1 MPNYTSLETQVTAIK
16 SEISSSLAASAYSA
30 QDLVYVA
37 KALEA
42 LSHVVA
48 PDGVSNITVNDNI
61 YLGSTA
67 EAFSTSATL
76 TNPTLI
82 VKKTAN
88 AYVQVAAQNGSAGTN
103 ASTDFIAYTN
113 NGDDNSGWIDM
124 GITSSA
130 FNDPSFTITGPG
142 DGYIFVSGSS
152 SGSTDQGNLVLATD
166 NTGTQNKIIFAQ

>member
-61 YLGSTA
+61 YLGTTA
-67 EAFSTSATL
+67 ESFATAAAL
-76 TNPTLI
+76 TNPTL
-82 VKKTAN
+82 VVTAN
-88 AYVQVAAQNGSAGTN
+88 ANDYAQIAFSNRNSGSD
-103 ASTDFIAYTN
+103 ASTDIILYSN
-113 NGDDNSGWIDM
+113 NLRLE
-124 GITSSA
+124 TL
-130 FNDPSFTITGPG
+130 TKET
-142 DGYIFVSGSS
+142 
-152 SGSTDQGNLVLATD
+152 
-166 NTGTQNKIIFAQ
+166 

>member
-61 YLGSTA
+61 YLGTLSEGFATTA
-67 EAFSTSATL
+67 SL
-76 TNPTLI
+76 TNPTL
-82 VKKTAN
+82 V
-88 AYVQVAAQNGSAGTN
+88 V
-103 ASTDFIAYTN
+103 TN
-113 NGDDNSGWIDM
+113 N
-124 GITSSA
+124 T
-130 FNDPSFTITGPG
+130 T
-142 DGYIFVSGSS
+142 
-152 SGSTDQGNLVLATD
+152 
-166 NTGTQNKIIFAQ
+166 